1 MSLFTIMKDRIKQ
14 IMDVEQLTPS
24 AFADK
29 LQLGRAVVSHI
40 LNGRN
45 NPSLDVVTRILTKI
59 DYINPDW
66 LITGQGN
73 MHKYENENGIRPGF
87 SDIGKDGLNQ
97 PDLFSQN
104 YIKQNDSPKET
115 EYRRDNIVQQSQNM
129 DEGAVN
135 KEIIYQ
141 KLPDKKISKIIIY
154 YSDNT
159 FEVFNADN
167 KPL

>member
-1 MSLFTIMKDRIKQ
+1 MKDRIKL
-14 IMDVEQLTPS
+14 IMNNEQLSPS

-29 LQLGRAVVSHI
+29 LQLGRAVISHI

-45 NPSLDVVTRILTKI
+45 NPSLDVVTRILSKI

-66 LITGQGN
+66 LITGKGN
-73 MHKYENENGIRPGF
+73 MYKPGYNGQTSAGEIF
-87 SDIGKDGLNQ
+87 TLHQDSFVNAQ

-104 YIKQNDSPKET
+104 LISQPNTKNET
-115 EYRRDNIVQQSQNM
+115 EYKKENIVQEAENEAESIFTQQ
-129 DEGAVN
+129 V
-135 KEIIYQ
+135 IY
-141 KLPDKKISKIIIY
+141 KKAPDRKISKIIIY

-159 FEVFNADN
+159 FETFNADN